1 MQNKEEWS
9 EDKFDVW
16 LYENMDAEGKHA
28 WKKIFGLPKLLND
41 GNPPAY
47 SDKDAEIEA

>member
-1 MQNKEEWS
+1 MTRNSEWS
-9 EDKFDVW
+9 EEEFDVW